1 MQGSSQEGASFVGVC
16 LHLQG
21 WIQMVQTDIDVSF
34 GENVGLFNLV
44 VETVLP
50 VRYFVP
56 DHTCL
61 ET

>member
-1 MQGSSQEGASFVGVC
+1 MGVC

-21 WIQMVQTDIDVSF
+21 WIQMVQTNIDVSF